1 MTRVN
6 VHQPPDVLEG
16 AFDFDRDFW
25 REHSQITL
33 QPVAAPS
40 ILGLYC
46 LAGATFVVGSN
57 LAGWWGTAAS
67 VLYLFPFVAVV
78 GGVAQLLASMWAYRA
93 RDGLATAVH
102 GTWGAFW
109 LSYGV
114 LFLLV
119 ATGALAAPTG
129 RAPALGYWFIAAAAV
144 TWACAV
150 AALTRSTGLT
160 AVLALLAA
168 GATLAAVGYVAGQS
182 WAVRTAGW
190 LFVCSA
196 IAAWYVA
203 TAMMLADESG
213 RPVLPIGRRLAP
225 GERAPEPIQFRFG
238 EPGIRHGQ

>member
-1 MTRVN
+1 MTRVP
-6 VHQPPDVLEG
+6 VRHPSDVLEG

-40 ILGLYC
+40 ILGLYG

-67 VLYLFPFVAVV
+67 ALYLFPFVALV
-78 GGVAQLLASMWAYRA
+78 GGVAQLLAGMWAYRA
-93 RDGLATAVH
+93 RDGLATATH

-119 ATGALAAPTG
+119 ATGTLAAPTV

-144 TWACAV
+144 TWACAA
-150 AALTRSTGLT
+150 AALARSIGLT

-168 GATLAAVGYVAGQS
+168 AATFAAVGYTAALP

-190 LFVCSA
+190 LFICSA

-203 TAMMLADESG
+203 TAMLLENERG
-213 RPVLPIGRRLAP
+213 RPLLPTGKREPP
-225 GERAPEPIQFRFG
+225 GDRAPEPIQFRLG